1 MATDWLDA
9 TLRSLLQPEPDV
21 TPAPGGGAVAAVS
34 IALAA
39 ELIAMTARA
48 SAEQWADGAAAAAQ
62 AVTLRDRATKAARE
76 EGVAFPAAIEAL
88 RSSRASPGDHAG
100 LGRALDDA
108 AAVTLRIAQSGADV
122 ADLGSFAVA
131 AGHPDLRADAVVGVI
146 LAEAGARAAAHL
158 VAINLAVTEGDPR
171 LEAADAAAASAA
183 AARERAFSL
192 N

>member
-9 TLRSLLQPEPDV
+9 TLRSLLQPVPGV

-48 SAEQWADGAAAAAQ
+48 SAGQWPEGAAAAAQ
-62 AVTLRDRATKAARE
+62 AVALRDRATQAARD

-88 RSSRASPGDHAG
+88 RSSRAATGDPVT
-100 LGRALDDA
+100 LGHALDEA
-108 AAVTLRIAQSGADV
+108 AALTVRIAQSGADV
-122 ADLGSFAVA
+122 ADLASFAVT
-131 AGHPDLRADAVVGVI
+131 AGHPDLRADAVVAVV

-158 VAINLAVTEGDPR
+158 VAINLAVTQGDAR
-171 LEAADAAAASAA
+171 LEAAQGAAASAA
-183 AARERAFSL
+183 AARERAVGV